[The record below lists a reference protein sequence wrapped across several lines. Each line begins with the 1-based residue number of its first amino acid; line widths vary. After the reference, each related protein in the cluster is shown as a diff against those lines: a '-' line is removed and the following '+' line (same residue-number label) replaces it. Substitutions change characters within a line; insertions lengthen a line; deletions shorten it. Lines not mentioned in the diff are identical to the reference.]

1 MPSKDKNIFYLK
13 LQWISTKDDAERKK
27 LAQQIQQLLSQ
38 QSKTAN
44 K

>member
-1 MPSKDKNIFYLK
+1 MPPKDKNVFFLK
-13 LQWISTKDDAERKK
+13 LQWISAKDDAERKK

-38 QSKTAN
+38 QSKTAS